1 MRSTRSARPR
11 LVTAR
16 FLALGVAALGYFF
29 AEGVLVPAVPR
40 YVAGPLAGD
49 DVAVGLVV
57 GVFSVTALLLR
68 PWAGRLADR
77 RGRAVLMVSGA
88 ATYAVAVACY
98 GLADS
103 VSVLVGLRL
112 LTGVGEAFFFV
123 GAVTAMSD
131 LAPEERRGEA
141 LSLFSLSLYAG
152 LALGPPVG
160 EAVTGSLGFT
170 ATWLLA
176 AAGAGT
182 AVILTLR
189 IGDTRPDVPPP
200 AEPTS
205 TRLIHPAG
213 VVPAILLLTAI
224 WGMASFLAFVP
235 LYALDLGLSGASVPL
250 FGFAAIVIAIRSLGA
265 RIPDMLGARRAVRLA
280 LGTIAAGLAV
290 IGAWHTVPGL
300 LTGAAVM
307 AVGVALATPAIFML
321 ALDGVPASER
331 GAVMGVVSMSLDV
344 ALGIG
349 PVAFG
354 IVAAASGRGN
364 AFLVAAGIAA
374 AGLVLALATTRKA
387 SAGGGLADL
396 EGVRDGQVAGRGVA
410 GAGDALQQ
418 Q

>member
-57 GVFSVTALLLR
+57 GVFSLTALLLR

-250 FGFAAIVIAIRSLGA
+250 FGFAAIVIALRSLGA
-265 RIPDMLGARRAVRLA
+265 RIPDVLGAPRAVRLA

-354 IVAAASGRGN
+354 IVASAGGRGN

-396 EGVRDGQVAGRGVA
+396 EGVRDGEVAGRGIA
-410 GAGDALQQ
+410 GTGDALQQ

>member
-57 GVFSVTALLLR
+57 GVFSLTALLLR

-189 IGDTRPDVPPP
+189 IGDTRPDVPAP

-250 FGFAAIVIAIRSLGA
+250 FGFAAIVIAVRSLGA
-265 RIPDMLGARRAVRLA
+265 RIPDVLGARRAVRLA

-290 IGAWHTVPGL
+290 IGALHTVPGL
-300 LTGAAVM
+300 LTGTAVM
-307 AVGVALATPAIFML
+307 AVGVALATPAIFVL

-349 PVAFG
+349 PVTFG
-354 IVAAASGRGN
+354 IVASAGGRGN

-387 SAGGGLADL
+387 SAGGGLPDL
-396 EGVRDGQVAGRGVA
+396 EGVWDGEVAGRGVA
-410 GAGDALQQ
+410 ATGDALQQ

>member
-265 RIPDMLGARRAVRLA
+265 RIPDVLGARRAVRLA

-410 GAGDALQQ
+410 GTGDALQQ